1 MIKQKNY
8 RSLNS
13 GAGKRFFVSVGK
25 SVYDVKCRYYN
36 TALKIVL
43 GEYEEYIYRCEIQMQ
58 TRKELTIRI
67 YIKDFFDMEMFIGL
81 WNINCGTCK

>member
-25 SVYDVKCRYYN
+25 SIYDVKCRYYN

-43 GEYEEYIYRCEIQMQ
+43 GEYEEYIYRC
-58 TRKELTIRI
+58 
-67 YIKDFFDMEMFIGL
+67 
-81 WNINCGTCK
+81 

>member
-1 MIKQKNY
+1 MLYPKNGMIKQKNY

-43 GEYEEYIYRCEIQMQ
+43 GEYEEYIYRC
-58 TRKELTIRI
+58 
-67 YIKDFFDMEMFIGL
+67 
-81 WNINCGTCK
+81 

>member
-25 SVYDVKCRYYN
+25 SVYDVKCRYY
-36 TALKIVL
+36 KDVYKRQFGYDVPI
-43 GEYEEYIYRCEIQMQ
+43 IYKRV
-58 TRKELTIRI
+58 
-67 YIKDFFDMEMFIGL
+67 
-81 WNINCGTCK
+81 